1 MKKHTSNF
9 KEEIKLLGKQ
19 QDVRITYTIND
30 EQIVLG
36 SEDINSATPNYK
48 ASLLKSV
55 MKGLDLDSNTDIPLG
70 TEIKFEYGL
79 LVNGAYEYLN
89 YGNYI
94 VYKSEKQEDTL
105 SYKITCYDKMLYSMK
120 DYEHIEITYPCTIKE
135 YLIAL
140 CNKIG
145 LEFKDSTFANQ
156 DREIQNELFMTT
168 NEDGTYSSM
177 GYTYRDILDQIA
189 ETTGGCICLTLDD
202 KVEVRYVNKTIN
214 YEQSEKSNII
224 QFKTEVEEPIILE
237 RLEGKS
243 IQVTRSGKNLYNKG
257 NVSGTRMVEVP
268 INELL
273 AGTYT
278 LSAVVTSSDT
288 DRTQCLVLDA
298 TNNKTLGYL
307 NRNVRSSFTF
317 TLEKPTKKLNFY
329 ASTTYDLS
337 NEDTFKF
344 ADIQIEQGT
353 TATEYEQYGASPS
366 PDYPSPIE
374 NVEGKNKFD
383 INQEKEIFG
392 IMLYKYS
399 YYLKPN
405 TKYTI
410 SSNCP
415 ASTTANIYAN
425 SNSSNSAVYINKNQ
439 TIQSD
444 ENGYFYILVRFKADA
459 SDNSTFNL
467 YEKVLNGT
475 YYIQLEEGIVATP
488 YVPYN
493 SLEIKDVGEN
503 LFDKKNNTILTWLTA
518 AEITEEGS
526 VCSKNFIPTT
536 KNKIYATNFAAC
548 VFYYD
553 KKLNYLGNSMDLRT
567 DSGNPYTTW
576 TNPDNN
582 SIAFMKVEYRKSFNH
597 NLDMTT
603 QEIMLTESG
612 IVKPYKPYQEQKI
625 DFPLSEGQK
634 LYEGSYLADD
644 GIHHKRKQIV
654 FDGSDDEN
662 WRFYPDKTHTFRAS
676 LPSISKTGICSHY
689 KRITVPSAF
698 DVDTGIYL
706 QSSNSAIISDPR
718 FSTVAEFKEW
728 LQSNPITVE
737 YGLATEEIVPYTEAQ
752 KTILTSIKTMKGTN
766 IFEFPSDTIIS
777 YPINYDTIDEE
788 YINNTNVSFGEK
800 YGAINSI
807 VLARAGE
814 SDKIYK
820 KDQASIDENGL
831 CELMISENQFMNFN
845 DRSDYLQ
852 ELSDNLFGVEYYL
865 NDFTS
870 TGIMYY
876 DLLDVYNVK
885 IGDKTY
891 NCLMLN
897 DEQDI
902 TQGLEENIYT
912 ERPEKS
918 ETDYTKADKTDQK
931 INQTNLVVDK
941 QNQKIEGIISQIG
954 DRSEKTTTI
963 TADIDGLNS
972 KVTNIAD
979 LTNTVSGIKT
989 ITLENCVEGRLLE
1002 LNILGNNTVFDYLFP
1017 NNDLYPSN
1025 TLFTRGDSRITVT
1038 NYKNNSEESNS
1049 TRTYEL
1055 GIVDVLRQKNNVYD
1069 EYILKEGKAQVIR
1082 RINKDGTIKDNE
1094 EIEYLGKYLIY
1105 LQEGTNI
1112 IEIQN
1117 YSAQIRAK
1125 FAIKSDYTD
1134 VFATKVEMNSEIKQT
1149 ADEINLEVRK
1159 KVDENEI
1166 ISKIN
1171 QTAEAIS
1178 IKADKINLNGAVTA
1192 NENFKIKPD
1201 GSMETKNGTFT
1212 GGNISLSGGTN
1223 QNNAKFII
1231 EDPTN
1236 NQKFAYITPNSIQ
1249 AGDSS
1254 GNDGYFAFNEGVLN
1268 VGKGNNGSYLQL
1280 TQRDDGTRGKFYMSV
1295 TDAYVTQGSMHALEY
1310 HYDSL
1315 AQKKKNIKLY
1325 EKNAID
1331 IIKNTDVYEF
1341 NYKSQEDNYKK
1352 NIGFVIGDNYRTS
1365 KEIFTNDKVGINS
1378 YSVLGVL
1385 WKAVQEQ
1392 QEQIE
1397 LLQEEI
1403 NKLKGEN

>member
-1 MKKHTSNF
+1 MKTHTSNF

-19 QDVRITYTIND
+19 QSVRITYKENNITKTLTD
-30 EQIVLG
+30 
-36 SEDINSATPNYK
+36 EDINSATPNYE

-55 MKGLDLDSNTDIPLG
+55 MKVLELDSNINIPKG

-79 LVNGAYEYLN
+79 LVNGAYEYLD

-94 VYKSEKQEDTL
+94 VAKEPEKQEDTL

-177 GYTYRDILDQIA
+177 GYTYRDVLDQIA

-237 RLEGKS
+237 RLEGLTTQKTS
-243 IQVTRSGKNLYNKG
+243 TQSSNLFDEEYYNNDDIYTTSTYKYVKARFTGNRRLYFKATLKEGKTAQTGSYIAISESKG
-257 NVSGTRMVEVP
+257 SPYV
-268 INELL
+268 
-273 AGTYT
+273 AGTKTAYAIING
-278 LSAVVTSSDT
+278 SAGTNSIDFSEIT
-288 DRTQCLVLDA
+288 DIYV
-298 TNNKTLGYL
+298 NIYPN
-307 NRNVRSSFTF
+307 
-317 TLEKPTKKLNFY
+317 TLECATIFDNYNLWV
-329 ASTTYDLS
+329 STD
-337 NEDTFKF
+337 NVN
-344 ADIQIEQGT
+344 
-353 TATEYEQYGASPS
+353 YEPFVPNMPS
-366 PDYPSPIE
+366 PDYPSEIE
-374 NVEGKNKFD
+374 NIEGNIEVKVEGKNKFD
-383 INQEKEIFG
+383 KSIYTNSTYNGYF
-392 IMLYKYS
+392 
-399 YYLKPN
+399 LKN
-405 TKYTI
+405 ILKVGQNYTI
-410 SSNCP
+410 SFKNIENKTYGFLIKPKLGVAMISDMFEKY
-415 ASTTANIYAN
+415 SKTA
-425 SNSSNSAVYINKNQ
+425 V
-439 TIQSD
+439 
-444 ENGYFYILVRFKADA
+444 
-459 SDNSTFNL
+459 TFNYTQAMYDKGYTL
-467 YEKVLNGT
+467 FITSISDYQPLSIDEINNMD
-475 YYIQLEEGIVATP
+475 IQLEEGSTATDYEPYKSQVAT
-488 YVPYN
+488 
-493 SLEIKDVGEN
+493 
-503 LFDKKNNTILTWLTA
+503 
-518 AEITEEGS
+518 
-526 VCSKNFIPTT
+526 
-536 KNKIYATNFAAC
+536 
-548 VFYYD
+548 
-553 KKLNYLGNSMDLRT
+553 
-567 DSGNPYTTW
+567 
-576 TNPDNN
+576 
-582 SIAFMKVEYRKSFNH
+582 
-597 NLDMTT
+597 
-603 QEIMLTESG
+603 
-612 IVKPYKPYQEQKI
+612 
-625 DFPLSEGQK
+625 FPLGEEK
-634 LYEGSYLADD
+634 LMEGSYLADD
-644 GIHHKRKQIV
+644 GVHHSRKQVILGDITSLNSVTV
-654 FDGSDDEN
+654 FGVECQFAIYTFPDAKNTGRNYNFLSDRISPANE
-662 WRFYPDKTHTFRAS
+662 TF
-676 LPSISKTGICSHY
+676 GQY
-689 KRITVPSAF
+689 KGYRNGKQLLVLTTA
-698 DVDTGIYL
+698 DD
-706 QSSNSAIISDPR
+706 
-718 FSTVAEFKEW
+718 
-728 LQSNPITVE
+728 TVE
-737 YGLATEEIVPYTEAQ
+737 NFNSKISGSIVEYDLAEPEVVPYTEEQ

-820 KDQASIDENGL
+820 KDQASIEKNGL

-845 DRSDYLQ
+845 DRADYLQ
-852 ELSDNLFGVEYYL
+852 GLADKLFGVEYYL

-918 ETDYTKADKTDQK
+918 ETDYTKADKTDRK
-931 INQTNLVVDK
+931 INQTNLIVDK
-941 QNQKIEGIISQIG
+941 QNQKIEGVISQIG
-954 DRSEKTTTI
+954 DRSNKTTTI
-963 TADIDGLNS
+963 TADIDGINS

-1094 EIEYLGKYLIY
+1094 EIEYLGEYLIY

-1149 ADEINLEVRK
+1149 ADSINLEVRK
-1159 KVDENEI
+1159 KVDENEV

-1171 QTAEAIS
+1171 QSAEAVGIS
-1178 IKADKINLNGAVTA
+1178 ANKIELSANDVLNLLAGNSINLTSKNIIISSEFLNIDKKG
-1192 NENFKIKPD
+1192 NMIFKILGTEVFQVQNSKDSSKRVYITDQGVVIDHSSGIDRISMVVSGD
-1201 GSMETKNGTFT
+1201 GEGMLHCSGNGTT
-1212 GGNISLSGGTN
+1212 WVKASG
-1223 QNNAKFII
+1223 
-1231 EDPTN
+1231 
-1236 NQKFAYITPNSIQ
+1236 ITTPI
-1249 AGDSS
+1249 
-1254 GNDGYFAFNEGVLN
+1254 
-1268 VGKGNNGSYLQL
+1268 L
-1280 TQRDDGTRGKFYMSV
+1280 TQTSLAEQKKNFEKLQDN
-1295 TDAYVTQGSMHALEY
+1295 ALET
-1310 HYDSL
+1310 
-1315 AQKKKNIKLY
+1315 IKG
-1325 EKNAID
+1325 ID
-1331 IIKNTDVYEF
+1331 IYKYNLKNEKDTD
-1341 NYKSQEDNYKK
+1341 KK
-1352 NIGFVIGDNYRTS
+1352 HIGFIIGDNYNYS
-1365 KEIFTNDKVGINS
+1365 KEVTSIDNQGVDNYSFTS
-1378 YSVLGVL
+1378 LCC
-1385 WKAVQEQ
+1385 KAIQELTAK
-1392 QEQIE
+1392 IE
-1397 LLQEEI
+1397 KLE
-1403 NKLKGEN
+1403 NKIK